1 MCGIVGIIGETDVVP
16 EIYDGL
22 VSLQHRGQDAAGIMT
37 FDEMFHVKK
46 GEGLVLD
53 IFDAESISHLR
64 GNIGIGHVRYPTVG
78 CGGLEDAQPFCVT
91 SPHGIAMAHN
101 GNVTNYHELRRELL
115 ATGHAVVSR
124 CDLEAIL
131 LVFSDAFAATSVSMP
146 LPDRIAAA
154 TAEVF
159 ARVKG
164 SYSVVAIVANIG
176 LVAFR
181 DPFGIKPLIMGERT
195 VARGEKGYAFASES
209 VALDLLDYHDNTRNL
224 RAGEVVFVDLDRNVH
239 SRQAA
244 PPNHH
249 PCLFEYVYFA
259 RPDSFLDKVSVYK
272 TRLRMGEALG
282 REWLKTGIVPDVV
295 IPVPESARPAA
306 TSMAKV
312 LDVPYREGLVKN
324 RYIGRTFIMPGQKER
339 QRSVKRKLNPI
350 QVEFEGKDVLLV
362 DDSIVRGTTC
372 RQIIQIARSAGARK
386 VYFASCAPELKFPC
400 VYGIDMQTRHEFI
413 ARGRD
418 TDEIAKL
425 IGADHLLYQP
435 LDQLVEAARA
445 GNPDVEHFC
454 TACWS
459 GDYPTRD
466 VTTAMFDEIENER
479 LAVKSP

>member
-1 MCGIVGIIGETDVVP
+1 MCGIVGIIGEGDVVP

-22 VSLQHRGQDAAGIMT
+22 VALQHRGQDAAGIMT
-37 FDEMFHVKK
+37 FDEMFHIKK

-53 IFDAESISHLR
+53 VFDTESISHLR
-64 GNIGIGHVRYPTVG
+64 GSIGIGHVRYPTVG
-78 CGGLEDAQPFCVT
+78 CGGIEDAQPFYVT

-101 GNVTNYHELRRELL
+101 GNVTNYHELRRELI
-115 ATGHAVVSR
+115 ASGHSLPSQ
-124 CDLEAIL
+124 CDVEVIL
-131 LVFSDAFAATSVSMP
+131 LVFSDAFARTSVSMP
-146 LPDRIAAA
+146 LPDRIAEA

-159 ARVKG
+159 RRVKG

-181 DPFGIKPLIMGERT
+181 DPFGIKPLIMAERTLRSGER
-195 VARGEKGYAFASES
+195 GYGFASES
-209 VALDLLDYHDNTRNL
+209 VPFDLLDYHSTRNL
-224 RAGEVVFVDLDRNVH
+224 KAGEVVFIDLDRNVH
-239 SRQAA
+239 ARQAA

-249 PCLFEYVYFA
+249 PCLFEFVYFA

-306 TSMAKV
+306 TSMARV
-312 LDVPYREGLVKN
+312 LGVPYREGLVKN

-339 QRSVKRKLNPI
+339 QKSVRRKLNPI

-372 RQIIQIARSAGARK
+372 RQIIQIARQAGARK

-400 VYGIDMQTRHEFI
+400 VYGIDMQTRSEFI

-418 TDEIAKL
+418 NAEIAKL
-425 IGADHLLYQP
+425 IGADALLYQP
-435 LDQLVEAARA
+435 LHELVESARA
-445 GNPDVEHFC
+445 GNTDIEHFC
-454 TACWS
+454 TACFS
-459 GDYPTRD
+459 GDYPTKD

-479 LAVKSP
+479 LAVKSSS

>member
-1 MCGIVGIIGETDVVP
+1 MCGIVGIIGEGDVVP

-22 VSLQHRGQDAAGIMT
+22 VALQHRGQDAAGIMT
-37 FDEMFHVKK
+37 FDEMFHIKK

-64 GNIGIGHVRYPTVG
+64 GPLGIGHVRYPTVG
-78 CGGLEDAQPFCVT
+78 CGGITDAQPFYVT

-115 ATGHAVVSR
+115 ASGHDIESK
-124 CDLEAIL
+124 CDVEVIL

-146 LPDRIAAA
+146 LPDRIGVA

-159 ARVKG
+159 KRVKG

-181 DPFGIKPLIMGERT
+181 DPFGIKPLIMAERTLRSGER
-195 VARGEKGYAFASES
+195 GYGFASES
-209 VALDLLDYHDNTRNL
+209 VPFDLLDYHSLRNV

-239 SRQAA
+239 TRQAA

-249 PCLFEYVYFA
+249 PCLFEFVYFA

-282 REWLKTGIVPDVV
+282 REWRKTGIVPDVV

-306 TSMAKV
+306 TSMARV
-312 LDVPYREGLVKN
+312 LGVPYREGLVKN

-339 QRSVKRKLNPI
+339 QKSVRRKLNPI

-372 RQIIQIARSAGARK
+372 RQIIQIARAAGARK

-400 VYGIDMQTRHEFI
+400 VYGIDMQTRNEFI

-418 TDEIAKL
+418 NAEIAKL
-425 IGADHLLYQP
+425 IGADALLYQP
-435 LDQLVEAARA
+435 LAELIDAARA
-445 GNPDVEHFC
+445 GNSDIEHFC
-454 TACWS
+454 TACFS
-459 GDYPTRD
+459 GDYPTKD

-479 LAVKSP
+479 LAVKSSS